1 MKKKSEEQRGT
12 AELIK
17 PSSNMTFRKASIF
30 AATSPG
36 NNVRKDKKQVAK
48 TMTSLASPAER
59 RVEIDHRWTHQS
71 KKVYCNK
78 LIDRQG
84 RDLQHGEQNTEHIAT
99 AYPLFFSID
108 RQNPA
113 VILRIVQVCGFL
125 VPLLIFLHAG
135 ILLLSN

>member
-1 MKKKSEEQRGT
+1 MENRSHCSWHQSKILSVSNRMVAAMKKKSEEQRGT

-59 RVEIDHRWTHQS
+59 RVEINHR
-71 KKVYCNK
+71 
-78 LIDRQG
+78 
-84 RDLQHGEQNTEHIAT
+84 
-99 AYPLFFSID
+99 
-108 RQNPA
+108 
-113 VILRIVQVCGFL
+113 
-125 VPLLIFLHAG
+125 
-135 ILLLSN
+135 